1 MDSRFRSMLTDEE
14 LMHRIVFNLLA
25 LVCVVIIT
33 PTVIFTMIFDEL
45 NYVHYMMMAGVI
57 MIVVNLV
64 FRRKKINF
72 QNANMMLLL
81 FINMMVLPAM
91 MFNSGGLSSFI
102 SMWFLGGLLACMCV
116 LKGWR
121 RTMSCSL
128 IAADMIC
135 GYLYCYLY
143 PEKIS
148 DYRVNRS
155 TVFKTELAT
164 FVIISALIAI
174 LIYIKTAVIESK
186 TAEIARKNEELEQ
199 AMKTQSTFLANMSH
213 EIRTPINT
221 IIGLNERNLRE
232 DVSDEVYEN
241 SDNIKSASKMLLS
254 VINDIMDI
262 SRIESGK
269 MEIVED
275 RYDLSQMLSD
285 IINMNWM
292 RAQAKGLEFMVEIS
306 EDLPVAVM
314 GDEIRIKQI
323 VNNLFSNAIKYTKE
337 GYVRLT
343 VSGESMEDGATRLS
357 FIVEDTGIGIKITD
371 LPHLFDNFSRLDEHN
386 TKGIEG
392 TGLGLSITKQLVELM
407 KGTINVDSVYHKG
420 STFTVELTQEVL
432 DASPIGKL
440 DMLHQSKKSDRIY
453 KNKFEAPSARILV
466 VDDNEMNLMV
476 VKKLLRETRIN
487 VHQANGGPKAL
498 EYTLNNKYDVIL
510 MDHVMPMMDGVETLM
525 RIRNQEGGLNRET
538 PILALTA
545 NVMSCAEERYFKM
558 GFSGYIAKPVSG
570 ELLEM
575 ALLEFLPTNVVDRV
589 EEEELVKPSGEVIFS
604 QGKYLKPV
612 IITMDSVGDMPSD
625 IRDNTDIRI
634 INYYVETEEGRF
646 LDGEEIFA
654 DGAIA
659 YMRQGGKAKSFS
671 PSVEDYEQFFAQQLK
686 EGRHVIHLALADS
699 MDTGYKNALK
709 AAECFSSVSVIDT
722 GQLSTGIALIAVEA
736 YMMSDTADDYREI
749 VDYIEHI
756 KKKVVVSF
764 TVETMDYLYHNG
776 RMPVFFY
783 HAFRTLGLRVNLRLK
798 NNSLRVIK
806 LYGANRELFIKRY
819 IRNQFMGR
827 NNIDTNRL
835 YITGSGCLSRDK
847 EIIVNEVKK
856 YQNFKEI
863 YFTEASAAVAMN
875 CGPGTFG
882 LIFKKV

>member
-1 MDSRFRSMLTDEE
+1 M
-14 LMHRIVFNLLA
+14 
-25 LVCVVIIT
+25 
-33 PTVIFTMIFDEL
+33 
-45 NYVHYMMMAGVI
+45 
-57 MIVVNLV
+57 
-64 FRRKKINF
+64 
-72 QNANMMLLL
+72 
-81 FINMMVLPAM
+81 
-91 MFNSGGLSSFI
+91 
-102 SMWFLGGLLACMCV
+102 
-116 LKGWR
+116 
-121 RTMSCSL
+121 
-128 IAADMIC
+128 
-135 GYLYCYLY
+135 
-143 PEKIS
+143 
-148 DYRVNRS
+148 
-155 TVFKTELAT
+155 
-164 FVIISALIAI
+164 
-174 LIYIKTAVIESK
+174 
-186 TAEIARKNEELEQ
+186 
-199 AMKTQSTFLANMSH
+199 
-213 EIRTPINT
+213 
-221 IIGLNERNLRE
+221 
-232 DVSDEVYEN
+232 
-241 SDNIKSASKMLLS
+241 
-254 VINDIMDI
+254 
-262 SRIESGK
+262 
-269 MEIVED
+269 
-275 RYDLSQMLSD
+275 
-285 IINMNWM
+285 
-292 RAQAKGLEFMVEIS
+292 
-306 EDLPVAVM
+306 
-314 GDEIRIKQI
+314 
-323 VNNLFSNAIKYTKE
+323 
-337 GYVRLT
+337 
-343 VSGESMEDGATRLS
+343 
-357 FIVEDTGIGIKITD
+357 
-371 LPHLFDNFSRLDEHN
+371 
-386 TKGIEG
+386 
-392 TGLGLSITKQLVELM
+392 
-407 KGTINVDSVYHKG
+407 
-420 STFTVELTQEVL
+420 
-432 DASPIGKL
+432 
-440 DMLHQSKKSDRIY
+440 
-453 KNKFEAPSARILV
+453 
-466 VDDNEMNLMV
+466 
-476 VKKLLRETRIN
+476 
-487 VHQANGGPKAL
+487 
-498 EYTLNNKYDVIL
+498 
-510 MDHVMPMMDGVETLM
+510 
-525 RIRNQEGGLNRET
+525 
-538 PILALTA
+538 
-545 NVMSCAEERYFKM
+545 
-558 GFSGYIAKPVSG
+558 
-570 ELLEM
+570 
-575 ALLEFLPTNVVDRV
+575 
-589 EEEELVKPSGEVIFS
+589 
-604 QGKYLKPV
+604 KPV